1 MKVVIIGAG
10 VSGLSVACLLRRKGF
25 EVEVLEG
32 ASYFGGFA
40 HSFQWNGHTC
50 DWAAHRLF
58 THDEHILQQ
67 LLSLVPMN
75 RLARVSAV
83 RLGGKWLHDPVDVVQ
98 LCRRFFPGKTLSIPW
113 TYLTRPRGLPETSF
127 QNYCL
132 KKYGR
137 TLERFLFS
145 PYTVK
150 MFGIPPD
157 RISVEWARK
166 KVRIA
171 GPLDVIRQGSK
182 KKFNYFYYPQRGG
195 YGSIC
200 ERLHDEVKDAVRL
213 NAEVTGLR
221 IENGRV
227 AGVRWRDGNG
237 EQESRGDWVISTI
250 PLTNLCRLLGHEPPL
265 TYRAVSAV
273 YVLVNKPQTTPN
285 HWIYYMDGGLS
296 VNRLCEFKN
305 MDPQLGPPETS
316 VVCAEVTDRD
326 RPDYLD
332 KTVKDLAGSGIFR
345 MDQVLDT
352 TQVTREFSYPVYR
365 CDYEKDV
372 DAARAHLAQFANLRY
387 VGRAAQFE
395 HMEVDDCFAAALQL
409 VRELT
414 TPEKVAVVPE
424 RRAALPV
431 EPMVAAVA
439 VDVGGAEDLER
450 AIESLRASDY
460 GQRSLILVSGRAGV
474 EDLARDRWPDVRVI
488 RRPEGMGIPAAFN
501 AGCNLA
507 VRLGADYVFF
517 TLSRATVDP
526 DLLSQ
531 LVRVAQRD
539 PEAGLL
545 TPKIL
550 RADAPD
556 RIWSI
561 GTRFRKFPP
570 GIKSIGAGR
579 PDDKTFAGER
589 EVDFAVSC
597 GLLVKREVFEKAG
610 LFDPGYA
617 FYYEDIDFSLRAR
630 AEGFRVRFVPEAR
643 MFYREDV
650 EERESDEFFEQWG
663 ESFSR
668 FYRRHVR
675 PAAVKLPV
683 HLAYLLA
690 REAVSGRLSHVPA
703 LWRGAFR
710 GLHQRMGEIPKLGAD
725 FIELP

>member
-1 MKVVIIGAG
+1 MKAVIIGAG
-10 VSGLSVACLLRRKGF
+10 ISGLSTACLLRRKGF

-32 ASYFGGFA
+32 ASYIGGFA
-40 HSFQWNGHTC
+40 HSFRWNGHTC

-67 LLSLVPMN
+67 LVSLVPMN

-83 RLGGKWLHDPVDVVQ
+83 HLGGKWLHDPVDVIQ
-98 LCRRFFPGKTLSIPW
+98 LCRRFFPAKTLSIPW
-113 TYLTRPRGLPETSF
+113 TYLTRPRNLPETSF

-150 MFGIPPD
+150 MFGIPPEQ
-157 RISVEWARK
+157 ISVEWARK

-182 KKFNYFYYPQRGG
+182 KKFNYFYYPQKGG

-200 ERLHDEVKDAVRL
+200 DRLHDEVKDAVRL

-221 IENGRV
+221 VENGRV
-227 AGVRWRDGNG
+227 AGVRWKDAAGTH
-237 EQESRGDWVISTI
+237 ESSGDWVISTI
-250 PLTNLCRLLGHEPPL
+250 PLTNLCRMLGHEPPL

-273 YVLVNKPQTTPN
+273 YVLVDKPQTTPN
-285 HWIYYMDGGLS
+285 HWIYYMDGGLA

-305 MDPQLGPPETS
+305 MDPNLGPPETS

-326 RPDYLD
+326 RPDYLE
-332 KTVKDLAGSGIFR
+332 KTVRDLAGSGIFR

-352 TQVTREFSYPVYR
+352 TQVTREYSYPVYR

-372 DAARAHLAQFANLRY
+372 DLAREYLARFANLRY

-395 HMEVDDCFAAALQL
+395 HLEVDDCFASALQL

-414 TPEKVAVVPE
+414 APEKAEVVTE
-424 RRAALPV
+424 KRAALPV
-431 EPMVAAVA
+431 EPLVAAVV
-439 VDVGGAEDLER
+439 VDAGGEEDLGR
-450 AIESLRASDY
+450 SVDALRASDY
-460 GQRSLILVSGRAGV
+460 GQRSVILVSGRAGV
-474 EDLARDRWPDVRVI
+474 EELARSRWPGVRLI
-488 RRPEGMGIPAAFN
+488 RRPDGMGIPAAFN

-507 VRLGADYVFF
+507 VHLGADYVFF
-517 TLSRATVDP
+517 TLSRATVEP

-550 RADAPD
+550 RADDPAL
-556 RIWSI
+556 IWSI

-579 PDDKTFAGER
+579 PAAGAFVEER

-597 GLLVKREVFEKAG
+597 GLLVKREVFEQIG

-630 AEGFRVRFVPEAR
+630 AEGFRVRYVPEAR
-643 MFYREDV
+643 MRYREDA
-650 EERESDEFFEQWG
+650 EERAGAEFYEQWG

-668 FYRRHVR
+668 FYRRHMK
-675 PAAVKLPV
+675 PGKLAL

-690 REAVSGRLSHVPA
+690 REATSGRVTP

-710 GLHQRMGEIPKLGAD
+710 GLHQRMGDIPKLGAD
-725 FIELP
+725 FIEPMGG